1 MKEAS
6 PSPHYFDR
14 IRSWARTKAHGGTHR
29 SLRHSDSIALP
40 IASPRAFQTAQPSGT
55 FADRAGHASPTSP
68 TLPNAGHGDPASSGG
83 KSSAHAAS
91 GADPPGGSSS
101 SSPIGPSPQ
110 AAEPGPVVDP
120 RASPHEKNIAQRLL
134 HTVKTVL
141 LHTKLNLLLVFVPI
155 GIAVN
160 EVPGMSPGIIFAMN
174 AIAIVPLA
182 GLLSFATEAVAR
194 RLGDSLGALL
204 NVTFGNAVELIIL

>member
-6 PSPHYFDR
+6 PNPRHFDR
-14 IRSWARTKAHGGTHR
+14 IRSWAQTKGHGGTNC
-29 SLRHSDSIALP
+29 SERHADHDSSP
-40 IASPRAFQTAQPSGT
+40 ISNHAAFETTQSGGSSANGSSNATSTSANTGHGGAGSSAQP
-55 FADRAGHASPTSP
+55 
-68 TLPNAGHGDPASSGG
+68 
-83 KSSAHAAS
+83 AAA
-91 GADPPGGSSS
+91 ADPTDGSSS
-101 SSPIGPSPQ
+101 SPAAPSPQ
-110 AAEPGPVVDP
+110 AAEPGPVVSSEPGHD
-120 RASPHEKNIAQRLL
+120 EKKKNIARRFL
-134 HTVKTVL
+134 HTFKTVL

-160 EVPGMSPGIIFAMN
+160 EVPGMSPAIIFAMN

-182 GLLSFATEAVAR
+182 GLLSFATETVAR